1 MKNNCQPS
9 ILFPDKYYSTG
20 STHAKLKE
28 FKKSHNHSLLI
39 KELLKI
45 CGLEGN
51 ESQNEQIACKIQ
63 RGAIKLVD
71 VFLCKTTIKI
81 TNWREGK

>member
-20 STHAKLKE
+20 STHAKLRE
-28 FKKSHNHSLLI
+28 FTKSHNHSLSM

-51 ESQNEQIACKIQ
+51 ESQNE
-63 RGAIKLVD
+63 
-71 VFLCKTTIKI
+71 
-81 TNWREGK
+81 